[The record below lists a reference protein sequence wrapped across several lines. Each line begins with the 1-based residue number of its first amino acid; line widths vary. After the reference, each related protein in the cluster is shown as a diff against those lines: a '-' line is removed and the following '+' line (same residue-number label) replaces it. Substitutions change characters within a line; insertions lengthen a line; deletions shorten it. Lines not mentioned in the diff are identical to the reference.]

1 MKPSPKPRAVLLQ
14 LSLKQ
19 PKKLQQPRRRRLL
32 IKEVLESQKLHRSKI
47 LRKVVLVGVSLG
59 CILTVRYV
67 VEDNLV
73 CEADRRPAIFLH
85 LIDIPWHWYW
95 YIVHLIHQ
103 CHMQGALAS

>member
-1 MKPSPKPRAVLLQ
+1 MKPSPKPRVVLLQ

-19 PKKLQQPRRRRLL
+19 RKKLQQPRQRRLL
-32 IKEVLESQKLHRSKI
+32 IEEVLERQKLYWSKI

-67 VEDNLV
+67 VEDNLG
-73 CEADRRPAIFLH
+73 CKADHRPGTFLH
-85 LIDIPWHWYW
+85 LIDYPWHWYW

-103 CHMQGALAS
+103 CHMQGALAT